1 MPRQEIILGTPPTG
15 LGGDPPRVAS
25 MKINAMT
32 LELYD
37 KTNNLGSVAS
47 ENVVPVEKG
56 GTGGITQA
64 AARTGLGLKGA
75 SIVDVIGTM
84 TSGAIIERGSN
95 ANGEFTRF
103 ADGTQICT
111 AMSVGY
117 TANTVKFGSFPIAF
131 ASNPSVSA
139 SVYPAAGYDSTWSIW
154 VNDPGGWVFASTLT
168 ASSNRIIITAIG
180 RWK

>member
-32 LELYD
+32 LELYE
-37 KTNNLGSVAS
+37 KSSKLG
-47 ENVVPVEKG
+47 
-56 GTGGITQA
+56 TA
-64 AARTGLGLKGA
+64 AFA
-75 SIVDVIGTM
+75 DVLGTM
-84 TSGAIIERGSN
+84 TSGAIIEQGSN

-111 AMSVGY
+111 AMSAGY

-131 ASNPSVSA
+131 ASNPNVSA
-139 SVYPAAGYDSTWSIW
+139 SVYPATGYDSTWSIW

-168 ASSNRIIITAIG
+168 MVSNRIIITAIG